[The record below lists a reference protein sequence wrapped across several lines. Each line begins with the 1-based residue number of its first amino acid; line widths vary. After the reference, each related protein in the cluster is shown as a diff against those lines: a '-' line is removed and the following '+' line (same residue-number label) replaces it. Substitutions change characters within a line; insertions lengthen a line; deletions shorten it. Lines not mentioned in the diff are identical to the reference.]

1 MAFRT
6 LIIDTHSKVEYSLEY
21 LVFRT
26 PETIKRVLLD
36 EVHTIIFQST
46 AISVTTSLLAELVK
60 RKIKVIFCDEK
71 KNPISEL
78 YSYYGAHN
86 TSGRIF
92 EQLSIKE
99 ESKGIIWKRI
109 IEEKIKNQAISLR
122 KKYKYDASDQLKE
135 YAKEVETHDSTN
147 REGHAAKVYF
157 NNIFH
162 KGFTREEECQLNA
175 FLNYGYTILL
185 SQFNRVISSYGYLT
199 QLGIHHKNE
208 FNQFNLSCD
217 LIEPFRFL
225 VDDFVQTIDEKDYE
239 WKEKIVS
246 LLATEVLIAGKKQT
260 VANAID
266 IYCKSVFGALKSSKP
281 EEIKFIENE

>member
-109 IEEKIKNQAISLR
+109 VEEKIKNQAISLR
-122 KKYKYDASDQLKE
+122 KKYKYDASIVGLTLFNSIFDRGIFIAYNK
-135 YAKEVETHDSTN
+135 
-147 REGHAAKVYF
+147 AAKSAIKIA
-157 NNIFH
+157 N
-162 KGFTREEECQLNA
+162 T
-175 FLNYGYTILL
+175 FLFI
-185 SQFNRVISSYGYLT
+185 
-199 QLGIHHKNE
+199 
-208 FNQFNLSCD
+208 
-217 LIEPFRFL
+217 
-225 VDDFVQTIDEKDYE
+225 
-239 WKEKIVS
+239 
-246 LLATEVLIAGKKQT
+246 
-260 VANAID
+260 
-266 IYCKSVFGALKSSKP
+266 KSSV
-281 EEIKFIENE
+281 